1 MEVMSDLHEW
11 SHEQWGRNRPPLP
24 IEATPPPF
32 PPRPCLPLMR
42 SVTEEPEFTDV
53 IQNMTVPAGRSVR
66 LACSVKNLGSYKVA
80 WMHFE
85 QSAILTVH
93 NHVITRNPRV
103 SVTHDK
109 HRTWYLHISDVREED
124 RGRYMCQINTVT
136 AKTQFGYLHVVVPPT
151 IDDSLSSSDVIV
163 REGANVTLTCRANG
177 SPKPTIKWKRDDN
190 SKISISKG
198 HTVNDWEGEVLE
210 MARISRLDMGAYLC
224 IASNGVPPTVS
235 KRVKVSVDF
244 PPMLWIPHQ
253 LVGAPLYY
261 NVTLECFTEAHPT
274 SLNYWTR
281 DDGHMIHESA
291 KYHMENTV
299 GVPAYKTH
307 MRLLIRHIVTE
318 DYGTY
323 KCVAKNPRG
332 ESDGTI
338 RLYTSSPPTTTP
350 DPRAVTV
357 PPPSRPPRRD
367 TPHVDK
373 ASSPPTTTPDPRA
386 VTMPPPSRPPRRDTP
401 HVDKGTKYQSTLN
414 EIDKGKQKTDEGGGK
429 THLNWVGGASQVTGD
444 ADWRRSNLGILV
456 LLIFTFYF

>member
-1 MEVMSDLHEW
+1 MGEAGRMSVWLACCAW
-11 SHEQWGRNRPPLP
+11 ACALLAAVAGAAA
-24 IEATPPPF
+24 EAHADVDTSTG
-32 PPRPCLPLMR
+32 LGDNTLTN
-42 SVTEEPEFTDV
+42 SVLEEPEFTDV
-53 IQNMTVPAGRSVR
+53 IQNVTVPAGRSVR

-109 HRTWYLHISDVREED
+109 HRTWFLHISDVREED

-136 AKTQFGYLHVVVPPT
+136 AKTQFGYLHVVVPPS

-177 SPKPTIKWKRDDN
+177 SPKPTIKWKRDDS

-198 HTVNDWEGEVLE
+198 HSVSEWEGEVLE

-281 DDGHMIHESA
+281 DDGHMIHESP
-291 KYHMENTV
+291 KYHMENVIGT
-299 GVPAYKTH
+299 PAYKTH
-307 MRLLIRHIVTE
+307 MKLLIRHIVTE

-350 DPRAVTV
+350 DPRAQTV

-367 TPHVDK
+367 NPIT
-373 ASSPPTTTPDPRA
+373 
-386 VTMPPPSRPPRRDTP
+386 
-401 HVDKGTKYQSTLN
+401 DKGNKYQSNMN
-414 EIDKGKQKTDEGGGK
+414 EIERRESGKQKTDEGGGK
-429 THLNWVGGASQVTGD
+429 SHLNWVGGASQVTGD
-444 ADWRRSNLGILV
+444 ADWRRSQPWIFFTLY
-456 LLIFTFYF
+456 LICCF

>member
-1 MEVMSDLHEW
+1 MAKRRGLPDWGVL
-11 SHEQWGRNRPPLP
+11 QWARRFLAVCAWASALFVAVGADAHADVDTSTGLGDNTL
-24 IEATPPPF
+24 TN
-32 PPRPCLPLMR
+32 
-42 SVTEEPEFTDV
+42 SVVEEPEFTDV

-109 HRTWYLHISDVREED
+109 HRTWFLHISDVREED

-136 AKTQFGYLHVVVPPT
+136 AKTQFGYLHVVVPPS

-198 HTVNDWEGEVLE
+198 HSVSEWEGEVLE

-291 KYHMENTV
+291 KYHMENTI
-299 GVPAYKTH
+299 GAPAYKTH
-307 MRLLIRHIVTE
+307 MKLLIRHIVTE

-350 DPRAVTV
+350 DPRAITV
-357 PPPSRPPRRD
+357 LPPSKPPRRD
-367 TPHVDK
+367 TPL
-373 ASSPPTTTPDPRA
+373 T
-386 VTMPPPSRPPRRDTP
+386 
-401 HVDKGTKYQSTLN
+401 DKGTKYQSNLN
-414 EIDKGKQKTDEGGGK
+414 EIDKGKQKSDEGGGK
-429 THLNWVGGASQVTGD
+429 THLNWVGGASQVTD
-444 ADWRRSNLGILV
+444 KADLRRNHPLILV
-456 LLIFTFYF
+456 LIFASWLYLN